1 MRVWN
6 GVLWIS
12 VGCRLMA
19 KGILGA
25 LGSALREA
33 REGEG
38 LTQQELGAR
47 SGVHRNYI
55 GGIERGERRP
65 TVAKIAELADA
76 LGMPMDELFKRAR
89 RQ

>member
-1 MRVWN
+1 
-6 GVLWIS
+6 
-12 VGCRLMA
+12 MA
-19 KGILGA
+19 KGILGV

-47 SGVHRNYI
+47 TGVHRNYI

-65 TVAKIAELADA
+65 TVAKVAELADA
-76 LGMPMDELFKRAR
+76 LGMPMDQLFKRAR
-89 RQ
+89 RL